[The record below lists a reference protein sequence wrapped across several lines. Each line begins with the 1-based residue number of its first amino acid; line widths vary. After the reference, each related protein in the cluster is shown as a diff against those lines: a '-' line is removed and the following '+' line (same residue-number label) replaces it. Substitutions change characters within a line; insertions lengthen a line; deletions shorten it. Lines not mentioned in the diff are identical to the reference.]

1 MNKVI
6 YNYIIK
12 NYLKIVL
19 NMTLVFFGVIILLNL
34 FQEIEFFKD
43 LNVGIQLPLTLTIML
58 APNIII
64 KIFPFIIFFSA
75 MWYLVSINN
84 NKELLTLKFF
94 GISNLKMIS
103 ILSIVTFLIGV
114 MILITINPFTSS
126 MIKYYEQTKS
136 TYSKDTDHLVSINK
150 NGVWIKEKSD
160 EKLKLMYAKNLENNN
175 LNKLSIYIFD
185 TSNKNLK
192 RIEVDKADIT
202 SNSWVLSNV
211 KIYNNDNNLPEKKEV
226 MIFNSMFNLSKIKS
240 AYKNLDTI
248 SFVRLL
254 KDQEKLL
261 GDGYSKSVIQE
272 KINSYF
278 SLPIFLVLMVFL
290 ASIFGLETRNK
301 VNNTYFVFVSII
313 TCVLIYYF
321 KDLSIALGQTN
332 KISIILSVWMPLIA
346 VTLFCSI
353 GLLRLYEK

>member
-19 NMTLVFFGVIILLNL
+19 NMTLVFFGVVILLNL

-43 LNVGIQLPLTLTIML
+43 LDVGIQLPLTLTIML
-58 APNIII
+58 APNIVI

-84 NKELLTLKFF
+84 NKELLTLKVF

-103 ILSIVTFLIGV
+103 ILSIVTFLIGII
-114 MILITINPFTSS
+114 ILLTINPFTSS

-136 TYSKDTDHLVSINK
+136 AYSKDTDHLVSINK

-160 EKLKLMYAKNLENNN
+160 EKLKLMYAKNLEKNN
-175 LNKLSIYIFD
+175 LNKLSIYVFD
-185 TSNKNLK
+185 TSNKDLK

-202 SNSWVLSNV
+202 SNNWVLNNV
-211 KIYNNDNNLPEKKEV
+211 KVYNNDNNLPETKEV
-226 MIFNSMFNLSKIKS
+226 MTFNSMFNLSKIKS

-261 GDGYSKSVIQE
+261 DDGYSKLVIQE
-272 KINSYF
+272 KINSHF

-301 VNNTYFVFVSII
+301 VNNTYYIFISII

>member
-1 MNKVI
+1 
-6 YNYIIK
+6 
-12 NYLKIVL
+12 
-19 NMTLVFFGVIILLNL
+19 
-34 FQEIEFFKD
+34 
-43 LNVGIQLPLTLTIML
+43 
-58 APNIII
+58 
-64 KIFPFIIFFSA
+64 
-75 MWYLVSINN
+75 
-84 NKELLTLKFF
+84 
-94 GISNLKMIS
+94 
-103 ILSIVTFLIGV
+103 
-114 MILITINPFTSS
+114 

-136 TYSKDTDHLVSINK
+136 AYSKDTDHLVSINK

-175 LNKLSIYIFD
+175 LNKLSIYVFD
-185 TSNKNLK
+185 TSNKDLK

-202 SNSWVLSNV
+202 SNNWVLSNV
-211 KIYNNDNNLPEKKEV
+211 KVYNNDNNLPETKEV
-226 MIFNSMFNLSKIKS
+226 MTFNSMFNLSKIKS

-254 KDQEKLL
+254 KEQERLL
-261 GDGYSKSVIQE
+261 DDGYSKLVIQE
-272 KINSYF
+272 KINSHF

-301 VNNTYFVFVSII
+301 VNNTYFVFISII